1 MMLPLTYRIA
11 AYLLALV
18 FGVFSVG
25 LPIVVASCPM
35 PKLEGYAQCF
45 MCDDG
50 GTTGSA
56 KFTNSID
63 RSCCIT
69 RYAADRNTTEF
80 LQAHHSSE
88 IARGVFVIPVVKLD
102 LGVHEAHVPF
112 VHVTDTSPPFTQDLP
127 ILLSSLLI

>member
-1 MMLPLTYRIA
+1 MTLQLKYRIA
-11 AYLLALV
+11 AYLLAFV

-50 GTTGSA
+50 SAPGSA
-56 KFTNSID
+56 KLTNSID

-80 LQAHHSSE
+80 LQVHHASE
-88 IARGVFVIPVVKLD
+88 VLCGIEAAPVVVLD
-102 LGVHEAHVPF
+102 LRASETHSAF
-112 VHVTDTSPPFTQDLP
+112 VATTDTSPPFSHDIP
-127 ILLSSLLI
+127 ILVSSLLI